1 MHSDEEIALVREY
14 LRYFSQADVSK
25 LLKVHRHFVGRVA
38 RGQRI
43 PKRERLRNEGRILL
57 RKVPKYK
64 CKGCKHIVVYKPC
77 IICTVRLMKKN
88 NDTRNVFIDESDVS
102 MV

>member
-1 MHSDEEIALVREY
+1 MYSDREITLVREY
-14 LRYFSQADVSK
+14 LKYFSQADVAK
-25 LLKVHRHFVGRVA
+25 LLKLHRHFVGRVA
-38 RGQRI
+38 RGYRI
-43 PKRERLRNEGRILL
+43 PKKERLKNEGRILL
-57 RKVPKYK
+57 RRVPKYK
-64 CKGCKHIVVYKPC
+64 CNGCQHKVVYKPC